1 MKGNFYDKQKENH
14 AVSVSDCIN
23 SGFVWKCLC
32 PQKGHAT
39 AGFQR
44 IYKSMCYTG
53 DDCFILAQCRLYNIN
68 TSKYRVS
75 GCNNE
80 HEVSIEQNDTPVVTE
95 AASSQAIEWS
105 GPVLYANNYCQAYAD
120 KEMTQPL
127 FTLNYNDAA
136 QVSGMVSTSEIQVT
150 VNDQTG
156 YIPLSSFS
164 DNAETPVTNLIPF
177 YPSYHGQKTYM
188 DYRTITST
196 GTYEYKLQNTV
207 AYTNDDGIRMIN
219 GRYCIAVG
227 TAFGTRIGQY
237 IDLVL
242 ENGTVIHCIMG
253 DTKSDEHTD
262 SEHVFTVASGC
273 CSEFIVETEK
283 LNGVA
288 KSGDVSNAHP
298 EWKSAVSKVMVY
310 NKFVE

>member
-1 MKGNFYDKQKENH
+1 MINKKKIMQ
-14 AVSVSDCIN
+14 SVSLIALTAVLYAN
-23 SGFVWKCLC
+23 AYV
-32 PQKGHAT
+32 PQKDIPQPNFKGLAKACVTQETIASSLHNADYIT
-39 AGFQR
+39 STHPNTGFL
-44 IYKSMCYTG
+44 KTDS
-53 DDCFILAQCRLYNIN
+53 
-68 TSKYRVS
+68 
-75 GCNNE
+75 E
-80 HEVSIEQNDTPVVTE
+80 HEVSIEINDVPVVAE
-95 AASSQAIEWS
+95 AAPQQAVEWS
-105 GPVLYANNYCQAYAD
+105 GPVLYANNFCQVYAD

-127 FTLNYNDAA
+127 FTLNYNEAA

-156 YIPLSSFS
+156 YVPLSSFS

-177 YPSYHGQKTYM
+177 YPAYHGQKTYM

-207 AYTNDDGIRMIN
+207 AHTNDDGIRMIN

-253 DTKSDEHTD
+253 DTKADEHTD

-283 LNGVA
+283 LNGIA
-288 KSGDVSNAHP
+288 RSGDVSNAHP

>member
-1 MKGNFYDKQKENH
+1 MINKKKIMQ
-14 AVSVSDCIN
+14 SVSLIALTAVLYAN
-23 SGFVWKCLC
+23 TYV
-32 PQKGHAT
+32 PQKDISQPNFKGLAKACT
-39 AGFQR
+39 AQEMIASSLHNADYITSTHPNTGFLNVEN
-44 IYKSMCYTG
+44 K
-53 DDCFILAQCRLYNIN
+53 
-68 TSKYRVS
+68 
-75 GCNNE
+75 
-80 HEVSIEQNDTPVVTE
+80 HEISVEANDVPVVAE
-95 AASSQAIEWS
+95 AAPQETIEWS
-105 GPVLYANNYCQAYAD
+105 GPVIYANNYCQVYAD

-127 FTLNYNDAA
+127 FTLNYNEAA

-150 VNDQTG
+150 VNDQIG
-156 YIPLSSFS
+156 YVPLSSFS
-164 DNAETPVTNLIPF
+164 DNVETPVTSLIPF
-177 YPSYHGQKTYM
+177 YPTYHGQKTYM

-207 AYTNDDGIRMIN
+207 ASTNDDGIRMIN
-219 GRYCIAVG
+219 GRYCIAIG

-242 ENGTVIHCIMG
+242 ENGTVIHCVMG
-253 DTKSDEHTD
+253 DTKSDAHTD
-262 SEHVFTVASGC
+262 PEHVFTVASGC

-298 EWKSAVSKVMVY
+298 EWKSAVSKIMVY

>member
-1 MKGNFYDKQKENH
+1 MINKKKIMQ
-14 AVSVSDCIN
+14 SVSLIALTAVLYAN
-23 SGFVWKCLC
+23 TYV
-32 PQKGHAT
+32 PQKDIPQPDFKGLAKACT
-39 AGFQR
+39 AQEMIASSLHNADYITSTHPNTGFLNA
-44 IYKSMCYTG
+44 K
-53 DDCFILAQCRLYNIN
+53 N
-68 TSKYRVS
+68 K
-75 GCNNE
+75 
-80 HEVSIEQNDTPVVTE
+80 HEISVEANDVPVVAETAPQE
-95 AASSQAIEWS
+95 TIEWS
-105 GPVLYANNYCQAYAD
+105 GPVIYANNYCQVYAD

-127 FTLNYNDAA
+127 FTLNYNEAA

-156 YIPLSSFS
+156 YTALSNFS
-164 DNAETPVTNLIPF
+164 DNAETPVTSLIPF
-177 YPSYHGQKTYM
+177 YPAYHGQKTYM

-196 GTYEYKLQNTV
+196 GTYEYKLQNTI
-207 AYTNDDGIRMIN
+207 AYTNDDGIRMID

-242 ENGTVIHCIMG
+242 ENGTVIHCVMG

>member
-1 MKGNFYDKQKENH
+1 MINKKKIMQ
-14 AVSVSDCIN
+14 SVSLIALTAVLYAN
-23 SGFVWKCLC
+23 AYV
-32 PQKGHAT
+32 PQKDIPQPDFKGLAKACT
-39 AGFQR
+39 AQEMIASSLHNADYITSTHPNTGFLNAEN
-44 IYKSMCYTG
+44 K
-53 DDCFILAQCRLYNIN
+53 
-68 TSKYRVS
+68 
-75 GCNNE
+75 
-80 HEVSIEQNDTPVVTE
+80 HEISVETNDVPVVAE
-95 AASSQAIEWS
+95 AAPQEIVEWS
-105 GPVLYANNYCQAYAD
+105 GPVIYANNYCQVYAD

-127 FTLNYNDAA
+127 FTLNYNEAA

-156 YIPLSSFS
+156 YAALSNFS
-164 DNAETPVTNLIPF
+164 DNAETPVISLIPF
-177 YPSYHGQKTYM
+177 YPAYHGQKTYM

-196 GTYEYKLQNTV
+196 GTYEYKLQNSV

-242 ENGTVIHCIMG
+242 ENGTVIHCVMG
-253 DTKSDEHTD
+253 DTKADEHTD
-262 SEHVFTVASGC
+262 PEHVFTVASGC

-288 KSGDVSNAHP
+288 RSGDVSNAHP

>member
-1 MKGNFYDKQKENH
+1 MINKKKIMQ
-14 AVSVSDCIN
+14 SVSLIALTAILYAN
-23 SGFVWKCLC
+23 AYV
-32 PQKGHAT
+32 PQKDNLQPDFKGLAKACT
-39 AGFQR
+39 AQEMIAFSLHNADYITSTHPNTGFLE
-44 IYKSMCYTG
+44 T
-53 DDCFILAQCRLYNIN
+53 D
-68 TSKYRVS
+68 
-75 GCNNE
+75 NE
-80 HEVSIEQNDTPVVTE
+80 HEVSIETNDVPVVAE
-95 AASSQAIEWS
+95 AAPQQAVEWS
-105 GPVLYANNYCQAYAD
+105 GPVIYANNYCQVYAD

-127 FTLNYNDAA
+127 FTLNYNEAA

-156 YIPLSSFS
+156 YVPLSSFS
-164 DNAETPVTNLIPF
+164 DNAETPVTSLIPF
-177 YPSYHGQKTYM
+177 YPAYHGQKTYM

-196 GTYEYKLQNTV
+196 GTYEYKLQSTV

-253 DTKSDEHTD
+253 DTKADEHTD

-273 CSEFIVETEK
+273 CSEFIVETDK

>member
-1 MKGNFYDKQKENH
+1 MMKKKLMSSLSVAALA
-14 AVSVSDCIN
+14 AVLYVNAYVPPKDIPQPDFRGFAKACAEQEMIVSSLHNADYITSTHPN
-23 SGFVWKCLC
+23 TGFLD
-32 PQKGHAT
+32 A
-39 AGFQR
+39 
-44 IYKSMCYTG
+44 
-53 DDCFILAQCRLYNIN
+53 
-68 TSKYRVS
+68 
-75 GCNNE
+75 NNE
-80 HEVSIEQNDTPVVTE
+80 HEVSIEQNDTPMVTE
-95 AASSQAIEWS
+95 AVSPQAIEWS
-105 GPVLYANNYCQAYAD
+105 GPVLYANNYCQVYAD

-136 QVSGMVSTSEIQVT
+136 YVSGMVSTSEIQVT

-164 DNAETPVTNLIPF
+164 DNAEAPVTDLIPF

-188 DYRTITST
+188 DYRKITST

-207 AYTNDDGIRMIN
+207 AYTNDDDGIRMIN
-219 GRYCIAVG
+219 GRYCIAIG

-242 ENGTVIHCIMG
+242 ENGTVIHCVMG
-253 DTKSDEHTD
+253 DTKSDAHTD
-262 SEHVFTVASGC
+262 PEHVFTVASGC

-288 KSGDVSNAHP
+288 RSGDISNAHP
-298 EWKSAVSKVMVY
+298 EWKSAVSKIMVY

>member
-1 MKGNFYDKQKENH
+1 MINKKKIMQSMSLITLT
-14 AVSVSDCIN
+14 AVLYANAYV
-23 SGFVWKCLC
+23 
-32 PQKGHAT
+32 PQKDIPQPDFKGLTKACAVQETIASSLHNADYITSTHPNTGFLAT
-39 AGFQR
+39 D
-44 IYKSMCYTG
+44 K
-53 DDCFILAQCRLYNIN
+53 
-68 TSKYRVS
+68 
-75 GCNNE
+75 E
-80 HEVSIEQNDTPVVTE
+80 HEISVEANDVPVVAE
-95 AASSQAIEWS
+95 AAPQEAVEWS
-105 GPVLYANNYCQAYAD
+105 GPVLYANNFCQVYAD

-127 FTLNYNDAA
+127 FTLNYNEAA

-156 YIPLSSFS
+156 YVPLSSFS

-177 YPSYHGQKTYM
+177 YPAYHGQKTYM

-227 TAFGTRIGQY
+227 TAFDTRIGQY

-242 ENGTVIHCIMG
+242 ENGTVIHCVMG
-253 DTKSDEHTD
+253 DTKADEHTD

-273 CSEFIVETEK
+273 CSEFIVETDK

>member
-1 MKGNFYDKQKENH
+1 MINKKKIMQ
-14 AVSVSDCIN
+14 SVSLIVLTAVLYGNAYAPKKYMPQPDFK
-23 SGFVWKCLC
+23 GFTKAC
-32 PQKGHAT
+32 AT
-39 AGFQR
+39 QEMIASSLHNADYITSTHPNTGFLDVDN
-44 IYKSMCYTG
+44 K
-53 DDCFILAQCRLYNIN
+53 
-68 TSKYRVS
+68 
-75 GCNNE
+75 
-80 HEVSIEQNDTPVVTE
+80 HEVSIEQNDTPMVAE
-95 AASSQAIEWS
+95 AAPSQAIEWS

-156 YIPLSSFS
+156 YVPLSSFS
-164 DNAETPVTNLIPF
+164 DNVETPVTSLIPF
-177 YPSYHGQKTYM
+177 YPTYHGQKTYM

-196 GTYEYKLQNTV
+196 GTYEYKLQNTA

>member
-1 MKGNFYDKQKENH
+1 MINKKKIMQ
-14 AVSVSDCIN
+14 AVSLIALTAVLYTN
-23 SGFVWKCLC
+23 TYV
-32 PQKGHAT
+32 PQKDIPQPDFKGLAKACT
-39 AGFQR
+39 AQKMIVSSLHNADYITSTHPNTGFLNA
-44 IYKSMCYTG
+44 K
-53 DDCFILAQCRLYNIN
+53 N
-68 TSKYRVS
+68 K
-75 GCNNE
+75 
-80 HEVSIEQNDTPVVTE
+80 HEISVETNDVPVVAE
-95 AASSQAIEWS
+95 AAPQETVEWS
-105 GPVLYANNYCQAYAD
+105 GPVIYANNYCQVYAD

-127 FTLNYNDAA
+127 FALNYNEAA

-156 YIPLSSFS
+156 YTALSNFS
-164 DNAETPVTNLIPF
+164 DNAEAPVTSLIPF
-177 YPSYHGQKTYM
+177 YPAYHGQKTYM

-196 GTYEYKLQNTV
+196 GTYEYKLQNSV

-242 ENGTVIHCIMG
+242 ENGTVIHCVMG
-253 DTKSDEHTD
+253 DTKADEHTD
-262 SEHVFTVASGC
+262 PEHVFTVASGC
-273 CSEFIVETEK
+273 CSEFIVETKK

-288 KSGDVSNAHP
+288 RSGDVSNAHP

>member
-1 MKGNFYDKQKENH
+1 MINKKKIMQ
-14 AVSVSDCIN
+14 SVSLIALTAVLYAN
-23 SGFVWKCLC
+23 TYV
-32 PQKGHAT
+32 PQKDIPQPDFKGLAKACT
-39 AGFQR
+39 AQEMIASSLHNADYITSTHPNTGFLNA
-44 IYKSMCYTG
+44 K
-53 DDCFILAQCRLYNIN
+53 N
-68 TSKYRVS
+68 K
-75 GCNNE
+75 
-80 HEVSIEQNDTPVVTE
+80 HEISVETNDVPVVAE
-95 AASSQAIEWS
+95 AAPQETVEWS
-105 GPVLYANNYCQAYAD
+105 GPVIYANNYCQVYAD

-127 FTLNYNDAA
+127 FALNYNEAA
-136 QVSGMVSTSEIQVT
+136 QVSGMVSTSEIQIT
-150 VNDQTG
+150 VNGQTG
-156 YIPLSSFS
+156 YAPLSSFS

-177 YPSYHGQKTYM
+177 YPAYHGQKTYM

-196 GTYEYKLQNTV
+196 GTYEYKLQNTI

-253 DTKSDEHTD
+253 DTKADEHTD
-262 SEHVFTVASGC
+262 PEHVFTVASGC
-273 CSEFIVETEK
+273 CSEFIVETDK

>member
-1 MKGNFYDKQKENH
+1 MINKKKIMQ
-14 AVSVSDCIN
+14 SVSLIALTAVLYAN
-23 SGFVWKCLC
+23 SYV
-32 PQKGHAT
+32 PQKDIPQPNFKGLAKACTAQEMITSSLHNADYITSTHPNTGFLANKGHEISVEA
-39 AGFQR
+39 
-44 IYKSMCYTG
+44 
-53 DDCFILAQCRLYNIN
+53 
-68 TSKYRVS
+68 
-75 GCNNE
+75 
-80 HEVSIEQNDTPVVTE
+80 NDVPVVAETAPQE
-95 AASSQAIEWS
+95 TIEWS
-105 GPVLYANNYCQAYAD
+105 GPVIYANNYCQVYAD

-127 FTLNYNDAA
+127 FTLNYNEAA

-156 YIPLSSFS
+156 YTALSNFS
-164 DNAETPVTNLIPF
+164 DNAETPVTSLIPF
-177 YPSYHGQKTYM
+177 YPAYHGQKTYM

-196 GTYEYKLQNTV
+196 GTYEYKLQNTI
-207 AYTNDDGIRMIN
+207 AYTNDDGIRMID

-242 ENGTVIHCIMG
+242 ENGTVIHCVMG

-262 SEHVFTVASGC
+262 PEHVFTVASGC

-283 LNGVA
+283 LNGIA

>member
-1 MKGNFYDKQKENH
+1 
-14 AVSVSDCIN
+14 
-23 SGFVWKCLC
+23 
-32 PQKGHAT
+32 
-39 AGFQR
+39 
-44 IYKSMCYTG
+44 
-53 DDCFILAQCRLYNIN
+53 
-68 TSKYRVS
+68 
-75 GCNNE
+75 
-80 HEVSIEQNDTPVVTE
+80 
-95 AASSQAIEWS
+95 
-105 GPVLYANNYCQAYAD
+105 
-120 KEMTQPL
+120 
-127 FTLNYNDAA
+127 
-136 QVSGMVSTSEIQVT
+136 
-150 VNDQTG
+150 
-156 YIPLSSFS
+156 
-164 DNAETPVTNLIPF
+164 
-177 YPSYHGQKTYM
+177 M

-196 GTYEYKLQNTV
+196 GTYEYKLQNTA